1 VKPVTAFETQ
11 TKDNQNKEKSDK
23 RKDKTD
29 SLEDSLVN
37 GNEKRILKPK
47 ENNNHLCNSLFG
59 FPIVLT
65 EILKSISKS
74 R

>member
-23 RKDKTD
+23 GKDKTD

-37 GNEKRILKPK
+37 GNEKRY
-47 ENNNHLCNSLFG
+47 G
-59 FPIVLT
+59 
-65 EILKSISKS
+65 
-74 R
+74 